1 MVEQNIR
8 EALPIADRLYILAA
22 GETRFEGTPQDVRD
36 DAQLMEIYM
45 GQSGGEAAAAAVPR

>member
-22 GETRFEGTPQDVRD
+22 GEKRFEGTPDDVRD

-45 GQSGGEAAAAAVPR
+45 GGSAGTTSARS